1 MVTEVFQKSS
11 KSLFLKAL
19 ADIYE
24 VAGNPRPGR
33 SVFTRMTGATS
44 GAIGLPSHSHS
55 WRGMSLA
62 AKLFISLIV
71 SAGLGTLIYGGIHQ
85 SSKNIAEFICYLGI
99 AILASRLKV
108 NLPGITGTLSVN
120 FLFILIGI
128 LELSFTETLI
138 LGAVSM
144 LAQCMYPERP
154 KAIQVTFNVC
164 AGAVSTALAYL
175 VYHHPL
181 ARLVVDNNAV
191 LLGLAAVVYFIANA
205 GSIAA
210 VISLTERRPLT
221 RILVDCYFW
230 SFPYYLVGAGIA
242 GAIAWLNQSFNWETS
257 LLLVPAVYL
266 IYRSYR
272 LYLGKLEDEKRHVE
286 EMANLHLR
294 TIEALALAI
303 EAKDHTTHEHLQR
316 VRIYAI
322 EVAKELGV
330 KGPELEALHAAALLH
345 DIGKLAVPEHIISK
359 PGRLTPEEFEKMKIH
374 TLVGAEILERVRF
387 PYPVVPI
394 VRAHHEKWD
403 GSGYPM
409 GLKGAEIPVGARILS
424 AVDYLDALASD
435 RQYRRALPLKEVMQK
450 LAAESGKSF
459 DPKVVDVLQKRY
471 IQLERLAVSK
481 SAADPNGPLST
492 AIKIERGLEPA
503 AGFENATVQDYA
515 GRETTFLSSIA
526 AARQE
531 AQSLFELSQDLG
543 ASLSLTETLSVFSVK
558 LKPMVP
564 YDAIAIYIRRE
575 DELVPEY
582 VNGDNYRLFSS
593 LRIPVGHGLSGWVAQ
608 NRKPIVNGN
617 PSVEPGYLN
626 DPSKFST
633 LRSALA
639 VPLEGVGGVTG
650 VLALYRGER
659 DAFTTDNLRILLAVS
674 SKMALSIENALKF
687 AQAEN
692 SATTDYLTGLPN
704 ARSLFLQLDR
714 DLARCK
720 RDNST
725 LTVMVSDMDG
735 FKQINDRFGHL
746 EGNRVLRL
754 FAQALK
760 DSCREYDYVAR
771 MGGDEF
777 VVIAPGLAA
786 DAAGKKAEQMR
797 VLAKQAGS
805 EVCGE
810 EILSLSVGRALYPE
824 DGKDAEQLLAE
835 ADRRMYLEKQ
845 KQLAYKDRRSH
856 PRMKCRVTIE
866 LTTDVGGTPM
876 FANLTDVSIGGCYV
890 ETSTIVPAGSKITLG
905 FSMDDTSL
913 KAEGIVARLDPGSGI
928 AVQFREMNREGRDR
942 MFKILEFVQK
952 ATTFYNNR
960 YLDSLTKT

>member
-1 MVTEVFQKSS
+1 MLAGIYGEAGHPSS
-11 KSLFLKAL
+11 
-19 ADIYE
+19 
-24 VAGNPRPGR
+24 R
-33 SVFTRMTGATS
+33 SVFTRMTGAS
-44 GAIGLPSHSHS
+44 DIAIGLPTHSRS
-55 WRGMSLA
+55 WRGLSRA
-62 AKLFISLIV
+62 AKLYISVIV
-71 SAGLGTLIYGGIHQ
+71 IAGLGTLIYGGIHQ

-99 AILASRLKV
+99 ATLASRLKV

-120 FLFILIGI
+120 FLFILIGV
-128 LELSFTETLI
+128 LELSLTETLI

-144 LAQCMYPERP
+144 LAQCLYPERP

-164 AGAVSTALAYL
+164 AGSISTALAYA
-175 VYHHPL
+175 VYHYPL
-181 ARLVVDNNAV
+181 ANVLVANRPV
-191 LLGLAAVVYFIANA
+191 LLGVAATVYFIANA

-230 SFPYYLVGAGIA
+230 SFPYYIA
-242 GAIAWLNQSFNWETS
+242 GAVGWLNQSFNWETS
-257 LLLVPAVYL
+257 LLMVPAVYL

-316 VRIYAI
+316 VRVYAI

-359 PGRLTPEEFEKMKIH
+359 PGRLSPEEFEKMKIH

-403 GSGYPM
+403 GSGYPL
-409 GLKGAEIPVGARILS
+409 GLKGAEIPIGARILS

-435 RQYRRALPLKEVMQK
+435 RQYRRALPLREVMQK
-450 LAAESGKSF
+450 LSAESGKAF
-459 DPKVVDVLQKRY
+459 DPKVVEVLQKRY
-471 IQLERLAVSK
+471 QHLERLAVAK
-481 SAADPNGPLST
+481 STSDPSGPLST

-503 AGFENATVQDYA
+503 AGFENATAPDYA
-515 GRETTFLSSIA
+515 GRENTFLSSIA

-564 YDAIAIYIRRE
+564 YDAIAIYIKRE
-575 DELVPEY
+575 EELVPEY

-593 LRIPVGHGLSGWVAQ
+593 LRIPLGQGLSGWVAH
-608 NRKPIVNGN
+608 NRKPIINGN

-626 DPSKFST
+626 DPTKFST

-639 VPLEGVGGVTG
+639 VPLEGVSGVIG
-650 VLALYRGER
+650 VLALYRAER
-659 DAFTTDNLRILLAVS
+659 DAFTTDHLRILLAVS
-674 SKMALSIENALKF
+674 GKMALSIENALKY

-692 SATTDYLTGLPN
+692 SAITDYLTGLPN

-714 DLARCK
+714 ELARCK
-720 RDNST
+720 RDNSS

-760 DSCREYDYVAR
+760 DSSREYDYVAR

-777 VVIAPGLAA
+777 VVVAPGLTA
-786 DAAGKKAEQMR
+786 DAASKKAEQMR
-797 VLAKQAGS
+797 ALARQAGN

-810 EILSLSVGRALYPE
+810 DILSLSVGRALFPD
-824 DGKDAEQLLAE
+824 DGNDAEQLLAE

-845 KQLAYKDRRSH
+845 KELSYKDQRLH
-856 PRMKCRVTIE
+856 TRMKCRLTIE
-866 LTTDVGGTPM
+866 LHPQPSGGPI
-876 FANLTDVSIGGCYV
+876 FGNLIDLSLGGCYV
-890 ETSTIVPAGSKITLG
+890 ETSAILTPGSNVKVV
-905 FSMDDTSL
+905 FSMDDANLNS
-913 KAEGIVARLDPGSGI
+913 EGTIARIHPGSGVAI
-928 AVQFREMNREGRDR
+928 QFKEMSRESREKMYR
-942 MFKILEFVQK
+942 ILEFVQS
-952 ATTFYNNR
+952 TTTLYNDR
-960 YLDSLTKT
+960 YLQKLFNR

>member
-1 MVTEVFQKSS
+1 MEVSG
-11 KSLFLKAL
+11 SLPVRTLYRL
-19 ADIYE
+19 
-24 VAGNPRPGR
+24 
-33 SVFTRMTGATS
+33 MTGTTS
-44 GAIGLPSHSHS
+44 VAIGLPEHSRS
-55 WRGMSLA
+55 WGGLSVP
-62 AKLFISLIV
+62 AKLLISVVVLV
-71 SAGLGTLIYGGIHQ
+71 GLGTLVYGAIHQ
-85 SSKNIAEFICYLGI
+85 SSRNIAEFICYLGI

-120 FLFILIGI
+120 FLFILIGV

-144 LAQCMYPERP
+144 LAQCLHPERP
-154 KAIQVTFNVC
+154 KALQVTFNIC
-164 AGAVSTALAYL
+164 AGSISTAVAYL
-175 VYHHPL
+175 VYHHRMTNL
-181 ARLVVDNNAV
+181 LIDNRPV
-191 LLGLAAVVYFIANA
+191 LLGLSATAYFIANA

-210 VISLTERRPLT
+210 VISLTERRPIS

-242 GAIAWLNQSFNWETS
+242 AMIAWLNQTFNWEAS
-257 LLLVPAVYL
+257 LLMLPAVYL

-316 VRIYAI
+316 VRVYAI
-322 EVAKELGV
+322 EVAKELGIS
-330 KGPELEALHAAALLH
+330 GPELEALHAASLLH

-359 PGRLTPEEFEKMKIH
+359 PGRLSPEEFEKMKIH

-403 GSGYPM
+403 GSGYPL
-409 GLKGAEIPVGARILS
+409 GLKGAEIPIGARILS

-435 RQYRRALPLKEVMQK
+435 RQYRRALPMKDVMQK

-459 DPKVVDVLQKRY
+459 DPRVVDILQKRY
-471 IQLERLAVSK
+471 LHLERLAIAK
-481 SAADPNGPLST
+481 SAADPNAPLST

-503 AGFENATVQDYA
+503 AGFENAMAQDYA
-515 GRETTFLSSIA
+515 GRENTFLSSIA

-531 AQSLFELSQDLG
+531 AQALFELSQDLG
-543 ASLSLTETLSVFSVK
+543 ASLSLGETLSVFSVK

-564 YDAIAIYIRRE
+564 YDAIAIYVRRDE
-575 DELVPEY
+575 ELVPEY

-593 LRIPVGHGLSGWVAQ
+593 LRIPLGQGLSGWVAH
-608 NRKPIVNGN
+608 NRKPIINGN

-639 VPLEGVGGVTG
+639 VPLEGVAGVIG

-659 DAFTTDNLRILLAVS
+659 DGFTTDHLRILLAVS
-674 SKMALSIENALKF
+674 GKMALAIENALKYQ
-687 AQAEN
+687 QAEN

-714 DLARCK
+714 ELARCK
-720 RDNST
+720 RDNTT

-777 VVIAPGLAA
+777 VVIAPGLAT

-797 VLAKQAGS
+797 TLARQAGN

-835 ADRRMYLEKQ
+835 ADRRMYIEKQ
-845 KQLAYKDRRSH
+845 KQMSYKDRRAH
-856 PRMKCRVTIE
+856 PRLKCRVTIE
-866 LTTDVGGTPM
+866 VQTETGGIPL
-876 FANLTDVSIGGCYV
+876 FANLTDISLGGCFI
-890 ETSTIVPAGSKITLG
+890 ETSTILAAGTKIKLG
-905 FSMDDTSL
+905 FSMDDPGL
-913 KAEGIVARLDPGSGI
+913 FAEGVVMRLDPGSGV
-928 AVQFREMNREGRDR
+928 AVQFQELNREARER
-942 MFKILEFVQK
+942 MFRIIEFVQK
-952 ATTFYNNR
+952 TTTFYNKR
-960 YLDSLTKT
+960 YLDSLARN

>member
-1 MVTEVFQKSS
+1 MGSPSRGV
-11 KSLFLKAL
+11 
-19 ADIYE
+19 
-24 VAGNPRPGR
+24 R
-33 SVFTRMTGATS
+33 SILMTDATS
-44 GAIGLPSHSHS
+44 IADGLISRSNS
-55 WRGMSLA
+55 WKGLSVA
-62 AKLFISLIV
+62 AKLFI
-71 SAGLGTLIYGGIHQ
+71 TLIFAGGMATLLYGGIHQ
-85 SSKNIAEFICYLGI
+85 SSRNIAEFICYLGI

-108 NLPGITGTLSVN
+108 SLPGITGTLSVN
-120 FLFILIGI
+120 FLFILIGV
-128 LELSFTETLI
+128 LELSFTETLT

-144 LAQCMYPERP
+144 LAQSVYPERP

-164 AGAVSTALAYL
+164 AGAMSTALAYV

-181 ARLVVDNNAV
+181 ANLVFGIRPI
-191 LLGLAAVVYFIANA
+191 LLGVAATVYFIANA
-205 GSIAA
+205 GSIAM
-210 VISLTERRPLT
+210 VISLTERRPLH

-242 GAIAWLNQSFNWETS
+242 GSIAWLNETFNWETS

-322 EVAKELGV
+322 EVAKELGMN
-330 KGPELEALHAAALLH
+330 GPELEALHAAALLH

-403 GSGYPM
+403 GTGYPL

-435 RQYRRALPLKEVMQK
+435 RQYRRALPLREVMQK
-450 LAAESGKSF
+450 LAAEAGKSF
-459 DPKVVDVLQKRY
+459 DPKVVDVLQRRY
-471 IQLERLAVSK
+471 EHLERLAVAK
-481 SAADPNGPLST
+481 SAADPSGPLST

-503 AGFENATVQDYA
+503 AGFENAAAKDYA
-515 GRETTFLSSIA
+515 GKENTFLSSIA

-531 AQSLFELSQDLG
+531 AQALFELSQDLG
-543 ASLSLTETLSVFSVK
+543 ASLSLGETLSVFSIK

-564 YDAIAIYIRRE
+564 YDAIAIYIKRE
-575 DELVPEY
+575 NELVPEF

-593 LRIPVGHGLSGWVAQ
+593 LRIPLGQGLSGWVAHNQ
-608 NRKPIVNGN
+608 KPIVNGN

-626 DPSKFST
+626 DPTKFST

-639 VPLEGVGGVTG
+639 VPLEGVAGVIG
-650 VLALYRGER
+650 VLALYRGDR
-659 DAFTTDNLRILLAVS
+659 DAFTSDHLRILLAVS
-674 SKMALSIENALKF
+674 GKMALSIENALKYQ
-687 AQAEN
+687 QAEN

-714 DLARCK
+714 ELARCK
-720 RDNST
+720 RDTST

-760 DSCREYDYVAR
+760 DTCREYDYVAR

-777 VVIAPGLAA
+777 VVIAPGLAV
-786 DAAGKKAEQMR
+786 DAAAKKAEQMR
-797 VLAKQAGS
+797 ALARQAGA

-810 EILSLSVGRALYPE
+810 EILSLSVGRAVYPE
-824 DGKDAEQLLAE
+824 DGRDAEQLLSE

-845 KQLAYKDRRSH
+845 KQLSYKDRRLH
-856 PRMKCRVTIE
+856 PRLKCRVTIE
-866 LTTDVGGTPM
+866 LQIEAGEAPV
-876 FANLTDVSIGGCYV
+876 FANLTDISMGGCYI
-890 ETSTIVPAGSKITLG
+890 ETSTIMSPGSKLKLG
-905 FSMDDTSL
+905 FSMDDPSL
-913 KAEGIVARLDPGSGI
+913 SADGVVARLDPGSGV
-928 AVQFREMNREGRDR
+928 AVQFRELNRDGRDR
-942 MFKILEFVQK
+942 MFRILEFVQK
-952 ATTFYNNR
+952 TSAFYNNR
-960 YLDSLTKT
+960 YFENLLKR

>member
-1 MVTEVFQKSS
+1 
-11 KSLFLKAL
+11 
-19 ADIYE
+19 
-24 VAGNPRPGR
+24 
-33 SVFTRMTGATS
+33 MTGATS
-44 GAIGLPSHSHS
+44 IAIGLPEHSRS
-55 WRGMSLA
+55 WRSLSA
-62 AKLFISLIV
+62 LAKLFISLIIL
-71 SAGLGTLIYGGIHQ
+71 AGISLLLYAAIHQ

-99 AILASRLKV
+99 AIVASRLKV

-120 FLFILIGI
+120 FLFILIGV
-128 LELSFTETLI
+128 LELSFTETMI

-144 LAQCMYPERP
+144 LAQCLYPDRP
-154 KAIQVTFNVC
+154 KALQVTFNIC
-164 AGAVSTALAYL
+164 AGSISTALAYII
-175 VYHHPL
+175 YHQ
-181 ARLVVDNNAV
+181 RLTNLPGESRLI
-191 LLGLAAVVYFIANA
+191 LLGLAATVYFIANA
-205 GSIAA
+205 GTIAM
-210 VISLTERRPLT
+210 VISLTEHRRLS

-242 GAIAWLNQSFNWETS
+242 GIIAWLNRNYNWETC
-257 LLLVPAVYL
+257 LLVFPAMYL

-286 EMANLHLR
+286 EMASLHLR

-316 VRIYAI
+316 VRVYAI

-330 KGPELEALHAAALLH
+330 NGPELEALHAAALLH

-403 GSGYPM
+403 GSGYPL
-409 GLKGAEIPVGARILS
+409 GLKGAEIPIGARILS

-450 LAAESGKSF
+450 LAVESGKSF
-459 DPKVVDVLQKRY
+459 DPKIVDVLQKRY
-471 IQLERLAVSK
+471 QHLERLAIAK
-481 SAADPNGPLST
+481 SAQDPNAPLST
-492 AIKIERGLEPA
+492 AIKIERGVEPA
-503 AGFENATVQDYA
+503 AGFENAVAQDYA
-515 GRETTFLSSIA
+515 GRENTFLSSIA

-531 AQSLFELSQDLG
+531 AQALFELSQDLG
-543 ASLSLTETLSVFSVK
+543 ASLSLGETLSVFSVK

-564 YDAIAIYIRRE
+564 YDAIAIYIKR
-575 DELVPEY
+575 DTELVPEY

-593 LRIPVGHGLSGWVAQ
+593 LRIPIGQGLSGWVAH
-608 NRKPIVNGN
+608 NRKPIINGN

-639 VPLEGVGGVTG
+639 VPLEGVGGVIG
-650 VLALYRGER
+650 VLALYRAER
-659 DAFTTDNLRILLAVS
+659 DGFTSDHLRILLAVS
-674 SKMALSIENALKF
+674 GKMALAIENALKYQ
-687 AQAEN
+687 QAEN

-714 DLARCK
+714 ELARCK
-720 RDNST
+720 RDNSS

-797 VLAKQAGS
+797 TLARQAGN

-810 EILSLSVGRALYPE
+810 DLLSLSVGRALYPE
-824 DGKDAEQLLAE
+824 DGNDAEQLLTE

-845 KQLAYKDRRSH
+845 KQLSYKDRRAH
-856 PRMKCRVTIE
+856 PRLKCRVTIE
-866 LTTDVGGTPM
+866 VHAEGGGIPL
-876 FANLTDVSIGGCYV
+876 FANITDISMGGCYI
-890 ETSTIVPAGSKITLG
+890 ETSTILAAGTKIKLG
-905 FSMDDTSL
+905 FSMDDPSL
-913 KAEGIVARLDPGSGI
+913 AAEGVVARLDPGSGV
-928 AVQFREMNREGRDR
+928 AVQFREMNREARER
-942 MFKILEFVQK
+942 MFKVLEFVQK
-952 ATTFYNNR
+952 STTYFNNR
-960 YLDSLTKT
+960 YLSSLTKN

>member
-1 MVTEVFQKSS
+1 
-11 KSLFLKAL
+11 
-19 ADIYE
+19 
-24 VAGNPRPGR
+24 
-33 SVFTRMTGATS
+33 
-44 GAIGLPSHSHS
+44 
-55 WRGMSLA
+55 MSFP
-62 AKLFISLIV
+62 AKLFITLIV

-181 ARLVVDNNAV
+181 ARLLVDNNAV
-191 LLGLAAVVYFIANA
+191 LLGLSATVYFIANA

-242 GAIAWLNQSFNWETS
+242 GAIAWLNKSFNWETS

-409 GLKGAEIPVGARILS
+409 GLKGAEIPIGARILS

-450 LAAESGKSF
+450 LAAESSKSF

-639 VPLEGVGGVTG
+639 VPLEGIGGVIG

-704 ARSLFLQLDR
+704 ARSLFLQLER

-797 VLAKQAGS
+797 ALAKQAGS

-866 LTTDVGGTPM
+866 LTTDTGGIPM
-876 FANLTDVSIGGCYV
+876 FANLTDVSMGGCFV

-913 KAEGIVARLDPGSGI
+913 KAEGVVARLDPGSGI
-928 AVQFREMNREGRDR
+928 AVQFREMNREGRER

-952 ATTFYNNR
+952 TTTFYNNR
-960 YLDSLTKT
+960 YLDSLTKM

>member
-1 MVTEVFQKSS
+1 
-11 KSLFLKAL
+11 
-19 ADIYE
+19 
-24 VAGNPRPGR
+24 
-33 SVFTRMTGATS
+33 MTGATS
-44 GAIGLPSHSHS
+44 VAIGLPASSRS
-55 WRGMSLA
+55 WRGLSTF
-62 AKLFISLIV
+62 AKLYISLVVI
-71 SAGLGTLIYGGIHQ
+71 AGFATLIYGGVHQ
-85 SSKNIAEFICYLGI
+85 SSKNIAEFICYLCI

-108 NLPGITGTLSVN
+108 SLPGITGTLSVN
-120 FLFILIGI
+120 FLFILIGV
-128 LELSFTETLI
+128 LELSFAETLI
-138 LGAVSM
+138 LGAASM
-144 LAQCMYPERP
+144 LAQCLYPERP
-154 KAIQVTFNVC
+154 QAIQVTFNVC
-164 AGAVSTALAYL
+164 AGSISTALAYV

-181 ARLVVDNNAV
+181 ANLLIGNRAV
-191 LLGLAAVVYFIANA
+191 LLGVAATVYFIANS

-230 SFPYYLVGAGIA
+230 SFPYYLVGAGVA
-242 GAIAWLNQSFNWETS
+242 GAIAWLNHTFNWETS

-316 VRIYAI
+316 VRVYAI

-330 KGPELEALHAAALLH
+330 DGPELEALHAAALLH

-409 GLKGAEIPVGARILS
+409 GLKGAEIPIGARILS

-435 RQYRRALPLKEVMQK
+435 RQYRRALPLRDVMQK

-471 IQLERLAVSK
+471 QYLERLAVAK
-481 SAADPNGPLST
+481 AGQDPTGPLST
-492 AIKIERGLEPA
+492 SIKIARGLEPA
-503 AGFENATVQDYA
+503 AGFENATAQDYA
-515 GRETTFLSSIA
+515 GRENTFLSSIA

-564 YDAIAIYIRRE
+564 YDAIAIYIKRE
-575 DELVPEY
+575 AELIPEY

-593 LRIPVGHGLSGWVAQ
+593 LRIPVGQGLSGWVAH
-608 NRKPIVNGN
+608 NRKPIINGN

-639 VPLEGVGGVTG
+639 VPLEGISGVIG

-659 DAFTTDNLRILLAVS
+659 DAFTSDHLRILLAVS
-674 SKMALSIENALKF
+674 GKMALSIENALKYQ
-687 AQAEN
+687 QAED

-714 DLARCK
+714 ELARCK
-720 RDNST
+720 RDNLA

-786 DAAGKKAEQMR
+786 DAAGKKAEQLR
-797 VLAKQAGS
+797 ALAKQAGH

-810 EILSLSVGRALYPE
+810 DILSLSVGRALYPD

-845 KQLAYKDRRSH
+845 KQLSYKDRRSH
-856 PRMKCRVTIE
+856 PRLKCRVTIE
-866 LTTDVGGTPM
+866 MQMPEGGTPL
-876 FANLTDVSIGGCYV
+876 FANLTDVSLGGCYV
-890 ETSTIVPAGSKITLG
+890 ETSTIIAAGSKIKLG

-913 KAEGIVARLDPGSGI
+913 SAEGVVARLDPGSGLAI
-928 AVQFREMNREGRDR
+928 QFREMNREGRDR
-942 MFKILEFVQK
+942 MLKILEFVQK
-952 ATTFYNNR
+952 TTTFYNNR
-960 YLDSLTKT
+960 YLNSLTKN